1 MKKTSTIFIISLI
14 ISTLCL
20 AQKQW
25 KYEDLE
31 WCPKVLPAAM
41 DLLLQKPHLKASG
54 DSILMGYEDIIVE
67 AGQKWVRKSADR
79 NCLSADPN
87 DCLVWCLVE
96 QPEVKTVRQK
106 KVALSSDK
114 IVEIQKGIF
123 IEKRFYDEAFIEIAC
138 DENQKAALQKA
149 IIEALVKKKLLRKQ
163 QKDES
168 SAAYSLFCES
178 NLSTALNQFQEDEE
192 LAEGFWDVETLRAL
206 KIIIQ

>member
-1 MKKTSTIFIISLI
+1 MKKSNLVFIISLI

-25 KYEDLE
+25 KYEELK
-31 WCPKVLPAAM
+31 WCPTVLPAAM
-41 DLLLQKPHLKASG
+41 DLLLQKNHLKASG
-54 DSILMGYEDIIVE
+54 DSILMDYEDIIVE
-67 AGQKWVRKSADR
+67 GGQKWVKKSADK
-79 NCLSADPN
+79 NCLSADPK

-96 QPEVKTVRQK
+96 QPEIKTIRQR
-106 KVALSSDK
+106 KVALSSDN
-114 IVEIQKGIF
+114 IIEIQKGIF
-123 IEKRFYDEAFIEIAC
+123 IEKRFYDEAVIEIAC
-138 DENQKAALQKA
+138 DENQKADLQKA

-178 NLSTALNQFQEDEE
+178 NLSTALSEFQQEEE

-206 KIIIQ
+206 KIVI